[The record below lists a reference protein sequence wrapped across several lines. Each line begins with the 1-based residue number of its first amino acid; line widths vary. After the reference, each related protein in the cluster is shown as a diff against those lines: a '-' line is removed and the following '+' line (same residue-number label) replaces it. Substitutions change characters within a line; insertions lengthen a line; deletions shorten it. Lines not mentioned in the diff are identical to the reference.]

1 MFKLKIYQYLF
12 VFLSLSLF
20 FMLSAAE
27 SVIHHP
33 NFQEPLNTRWQW
45 ALQEAAS
52 QGDVWIGYNIR
63 RMMYEDSHIGSFHHP
78 PRDEDIPLQE
88 LLYGVEMQPEQSRLS
103 GEEQLK
109 EAAEKALAKI
119 HNQDYPREKIS
130 KQVAILFRLNPASGS
145 GSPIQDIKISNLNL
159 AVDLKSLPLYWL
171 GEAENAQSL
180 ILLQEI
186 FEKEND
192 KEVKEDM
199 ITAISI
205 HDSPVEVFSFLKS
218 VVNGDEEENI
228 RESAVFWMG
237 QQASKEAL
245 EFLIHTA
252 ENDRSR
258 NIREEAVFAI
268 SQIEIPQTTGALV
281 DLARNS
287 RDQEIQ
293 KEAVFWLGQKA
304 SEQAESALTDF
315 AYSHDDVEIQ
325 KSAVF
330 ALSQLSDNSGVPKLI
345 EIAKN
350 HPHPRIRKEAI
361 FWLSQSDDP
370 RAVDTLVDILQQQ

>member
-1 MFKLKIYQYLF
+1 MFKLKIYQG
-12 VFLSLSLF
+12 LF
-20 FMLSAAE
+20 FLLLLTLFFTISAAD
-27 SVIHHP
+27 SVIRHP
-33 NFQEPLNTRWQW
+33 NPGELLNERWQW
-45 ALQEAAS
+45 ALREAAS
-52 QGDVWIGYNIR
+52 QGDVWIGYSIR
-63 RMMYEDSHIGSFHHP
+63 RMMYKDSHIGSFHHP
-78 PRDEDIPLQE
+78 PREDDISLQE
-88 LLYGVEMQPEQSRLS
+88 LLYGAETQPDQSRLTE
-103 GEEQLK
+103 EEQLK
-109 EAAEKALAKI
+109 EAAEKALAEI

-130 KQVAILFRLNPASGS
+130 KEVAILFRLNPASDS

-159 AVDLKSLPLYWL
+159 AVNLKFLPLYWL

-180 ILLQEI
+180 ALLQEI

-192 KEVKEDM
+192 EEIKEDI

-205 HDSPVEVFSFLKS
+205 HDSPAEVFSFLKS
-218 VVNGDEEENI
+218 VVNGDEEESI

-237 QQASKEAL
+237 QQDSKEAL

-252 ENDRSR
+252 ENDRSG

-268 SQIEIPQTTGALV
+268 SQIEIPAATDALV
-281 DLARNS
+281 NLARSS
-287 RDQEIQ
+287 RDHEIQ

-304 SEQAESALTDF
+304 SKQAESALTDF

-345 EIAKN
+345 EIAKR
-350 HPHPRIRKEAI
+350 HPHPKIRKEAI

>member
-1 MFKLKIYQYLF
+1 MLELKIYHP
-12 VFLSLSLF
+12 LF
-20 FMLSAAE
+20 FFLLLTLFFTLLAAE
-27 SVIHHP
+27 SVIRHP
-33 NFQEPLNTRWQW
+33 NPQEPLNARWQW
-45 ALQEAAS
+45 ALSEAAS
-52 QGDVWIGYNIR
+52 QEEVWIGYSIR
-63 RMMYEDSHIGSFHHP
+63 RMMHEDSHIGSFHHP

-88 LLYGVEMQPEQSRLS
+88 LLYGSETQPGQSSLS
-103 GEEQLK
+103 EEEQLRD
-109 EAAEKALAKI
+109 AAEKALAEI
-119 HNQDYPREKIS
+119 HKQDYPRKKIS
-130 KQVAILFRLNPASGS
+130 KEVAILFRLNPAPAS
-145 GSPIQDIKISNLNL
+145 GSPIRDIKISNLNL
-159 AVDLKSLPLYWL
+159 AADLKSLPLYWL
-171 GEAENAQSL
+171 GEADNAQSL
-180 ILLQEI
+180 ALLQQF

-192 KEVKEDM
+192 REIKEDM

-205 HDSPVEVFSFLKS
+205 HDSPAEVFSFLKG
-218 VVNGDEEENI
+218 VVNSGEEESI

-237 QQASKEAL
+237 QQDSKEAL

-252 ENDRSR
+252 ENDRSG

-268 SQIEIPQTTGALV
+268 SQIEIPQATDALI

-287 RDQEIQ
+287 RDPEIQ

-304 SEQAESALTDF
+304 SEQAESALTNF
-315 AYSHDDVEIQ
+315 AYSHGDVEIQ

-350 HPHPRIRKEAI
+350 HPHPKIRKEAI
-361 FWLSQSDDP
+361 FWLSQSDDA